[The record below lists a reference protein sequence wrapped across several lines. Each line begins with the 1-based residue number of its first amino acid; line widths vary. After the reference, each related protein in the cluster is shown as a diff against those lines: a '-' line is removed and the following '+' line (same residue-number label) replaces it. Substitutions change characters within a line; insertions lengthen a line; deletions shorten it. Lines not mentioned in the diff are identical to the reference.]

1 MYALAGPS
9 KDASEGMK
17 RELFVLSSKQHGGGP
32 VIQCWHPDGLFLAS
46 TGQNK
51 IVHIFDRSGA
61 LIDEISLAAPCILL
75 DWAKD
80 GDLLAIA
87 QQESSSVLFWDK
99 NSRKTTTLD
108 TNLKQEAVTF
118 IAWSKVGPQLCI
130 CTSRG
135 NLIIYN
141 KKTQRKTPTIARH
154 TRAIITGAWNQK
166 NYLALGGEDK
176 TITVTTHEGEPVE
189 QTVVKSEP
197 MDIMFSEMKAD
208 KKAQKTESTI
218 SLNLGR
224 KTIYL
229 YNLTDRDNPIEL
241 AFQPKYGSITAYR
254 WFGDGYMMLGFS
266 EGYFVVI
273 STHMKE
279 IGQELFSSKLFNSA
293 LTDICFSA
301 ALKKT
306 AVCGDNTIKVVD
318 VGNWKSI
325 TDTFMIENETVDKL
339 SWTKD
344 GTILSVSTVTGAVYN
359 FLTKIPMINAVCDT
373 KWACLGSLR
382 AVSVVDSL
390 VPDRNIVVDL
400 DFEPMFVALGSNH
413 VTVGLNNHAWFY
425 KVSPES
431 QAMVAKK
438 EYLGT
443 VDRIVVNHMWAA
455 ALLQE
460 GRVQLHGIEPRE
472 TQSKLFPEKEGD
484 DSVITCVELT
494 KDFLTYGTNKGA
506 VVYFSLADWCQLSE
520 YKHDKG
526 LAIKGVWP
534 NPTGSRIVFVDG
546 NNDGY
551 IYSPVSDDQL
561 VQIPKFPPTVS
572 KVMWDSAD
580 AGVFVVADAEC
591 EKLYTYTFHAF
602 STTQAVA
609 TQIATSKPAER
620 YVAVLTHNGVFTA
633 IGDTGLGVKITLASH
648 EYIAPPNTLTVD
660 KAKKA
665 FNQCL
670 ALARLK
676 DCWELSMKC
685 KDKDLWN
692 QLCKQAM
699 MLLDIDTA
707 INVYRQIGDAA
718 MVMSLQKLRSV
729 EEKHLLAGHISL
741 LLQDYQQAEY
751 LFLQSSRPQMA
762 LEMRRDL
769 LHWEQALKLA
779 QKLAP
784 DQIAALSKD
793 YALQLE
799 GKGDWK
805 KAIEMY
811 SKGVTGANDEQDK
824 QCTAGI
830 IRMTLRLGDTQKG
843 ISMCL
848 GVKDKVLYRE
858 CAAILE
864 SMKQYADAAMLY
876 ERGQSWEKAVTLY
889 LQVKNHQAAGSLMD
903 KITSPKLHGQYGKL
917 MEEQRR
923 YVDAEKAYGVAKEVD
938 AVIRLNLDFLGNP
951 EKAFQLARE
960 TRSPEGARLV
970 AKFCQAKI
978 GDFKTAIEFLLVAK
992 LSDEAFVLAQK
1003 HNEMEK
1009 YCEVLGNGGTPE
1021 EYKRV
1026 AQYYEGKNDLLNA
1039 GIYYM
1044 TCGSYP
1050 KALELFLQV
1059 GESAA
1064 DKAIELVGKA
1074 KQDTL
1079 TRQLIDF
1086 LMGDTD
1092 GIPKDPNYIFRLYMA
1107 LDNYEQAAN
1116 TAIIIAR
1123 QEQELGNYKI
1133 AHGIL
1138 FDTYKDLESRRI
1150 KIPNELKQN
1159 LMLLHSYVLAKIL
1172 VKQKDH
1178 LAGARMLIRVAR
1190 NISRFPSH
1198 IVGILT
1204 TTVAECHRAGLKRS
1218 AFDFASVLVRPE
1230 YRNQIDAT
1238 YKRKI
1243 EQIVR
1248 KPDKTEEHEDVEP
1261 CPVCSDPLPIT
1272 SLDCPSCKNFIPYC
1286 VVTGLHMT
1294 LDNWTQCPAC
1304 KFPALFT
1311 HFSKYLLQEKVCPM
1325 CEALISPPES
1335 PDPNAPA
1342 ALKQILEMGSAAM
1355 PPAGAKSAD

>member
-1 MYALAGPS
+1 MYALAGPN

-32 VIQCWHPDGLFLAS
+32 VMQCWHPDGLLLS
-46 TGQNK
+46 TTGQNK
-51 IVHIFDRSGA
+51 VVHIFDRSGA
-61 LIDEISLAAPCILL
+61 LVDEISLAAPCQQL

-80 GDLLAIA
+80 GDLLAIS
-87 QQESSSVLFWDK
+87 QQESNSVLFWDK

-108 TNLKQEAVTF
+108 TNLKESVSF
-118 IAWSKVGPQLCI
+118 IAWSKVGPQLAI
-130 CTSRG
+130 GTTRG
-135 NLIIYN
+135 NLLIYN

-154 TRAIITGAWNQK
+154 TKAITTGAWNGK

-176 TITVTTHEGEPVE
+176 QITVTTHEGEPVE

-197 MDIMFSEMKAD
+197 LDIMFSEMKAD
-208 KKAQKTESTI
+208 KKSQKTESTI

-241 AFQPKYGSITAYR
+241 AFQPKYGTITAYR

-318 VGNWKSI
+318 VGNWKSV
-325 TDTFMIENETVDKL
+325 TDTFMIENEVVDKL

-344 GTILSVSTVTGAVYN
+344 GTILSVSTESGAVYN
-359 FLTKIPMINAVCDT
+359 FLTKIPMINAVSDT
-373 KWACLGSLR
+373 RWSCLASLR

-390 VPDRNIVVDL
+390 VPDRNIVIDL
-400 DFEPMFVALGSNH
+400 DFEPLFVALGPLH
-413 VTVGLNNHAWFY
+413 VSVGVNNHAWFY
-425 KVSPES
+425 KVANDS

-443 VDRIVVNHMWAA
+443 VERITINQVYAA

-460 GRVQLHGIEPRE
+460 GRVQLHGIEPSV

-484 DSVITCVELT
+484 EASITCCELT
-494 KDFLTYGTNKGA
+494 KDFLIYGTSKG
-506 VVYFSLADWCQLSE
+506 VIVYFSLSDWTQLSE

-534 NPTGSRIVFVDG
+534 NPTGSRIVFVDA

-561 VQIPKFPPTVS
+561 VQIPKFPITVS
-572 KVMWDSAD
+572 RVMWDSAD
-580 AGVFVVADAEC
+580 AGVFVVADLEC

-670 ALARLK
+670 ALGRLK

-685 KDKDLWN
+685 KDKDLWS

-707 INVYRQIGDAA
+707 INVYRQVGDAA
-718 MVMSLQKLRSV
+718 MVLALHKLRSV

-779 QKLAP
+779 AKLNP
-784 DQIAALSKD
+784 ETIPILSKE

-811 SKGVTGANDEQDK
+811 SKGVTGANDEQDR

-848 GVKDKVLYRE
+848 GVKDKTLYRE

-864 SMKQYADAAMLY
+864 SMKQYAEAAALY
-876 ERGQSWEKAVTLY
+876 ERGGVFEKAVTLY
-889 LQVKNHQAAGSLMD
+889 LQVKNHQAAGALID
-903 KITSPKLHGQYGKL
+903 KVTSPKLHGQYGKL

-923 YVDAEKAYGVAKEVD
+923 YPDAEKAYSVAKEID
-938 AVIRLNLDFLGNP
+938 SVIRLNLEFLGNP
-951 EKAFQLARE
+951 EKAFNLARE

-970 AKFCQAKI
+970 AKFCQSKI

-1009 YCEVLGNGGTPE
+1009 YTDVLGNAGTPE

-1026 AQYYEGKNDLLNA
+1026 AQYYESKNDLLNA
-1039 GIYYM
+1039 GVFYM

-1107 LDNYEQAAN
+1107 LDNFEQAAN

-1138 FDTYKDLESRRI
+1138 FDTYKDLEMRRI

-1172 VKQKDH
+1172 MKQKDH
-1178 LAGARMLIRVAR
+1178 MGGARMLTRVAK
-1190 NISRFPSH
+1190 NISKFPSH

-1204 TTVAECHRAGLKRS
+1204 STVVECHRAGLKSS
-1218 AFDFASVLVRPE
+1218 AHNFASILVRPE
-1230 YRNQIDAT
+1230 YRNQIDAK
-1238 YKRKI
+1238 YKRQI

-1248 KPDKTEEHEDVEP
+1248 KPDRTEEHEDVEP
-1261 CPVCSDPLPIT
+1261 CPVCSDPLPVT
-1272 SLDCPSCKNFIPYC
+1272 QLDCTSCKNFVPYC
-1286 VVTGLHMT
+1286 IVTVRLR
-1294 LDNWTQCPAC
+1294 DAIAC
-1304 KFPALFT
+1304 VFPSLCVFSQLVLFCLVASILPGPSGGRICT
-1311 HFSKYLLQEKVCPM
+1311 AQRVIRVAFSK
-1325 CEALISPPES
+1325 
-1335 PDPNAPA
+1335 
-1342 ALKQILEMGSAAM
+1342 
-1355 PPAGAKSAD
+1355 